1 MNDIAMFL
9 SEETIIMDYDS
20 KSQKNALEIISKKM
34 SELSPANAGEIFEKL
49 YEREKL
55 GTTAFGNGFAI
66 PHARI
71 KGIEEAKVIILKLNR
86 GIDFNSVD
94 DSKVDVIISLLA
106 PDDKNDTHIELLSH
120 IAKLLDSKII
130 REKIRSAESAND
142 IIRVIRDS

>member
-1 MNDIAMFL
+1 
-9 SEETIIMDYDS
+9 
-20 KSQKNALEIISKKM
+20 M
-34 SELSPANAGEIFEKL
+34 SELSSTNADEIFEKL

-66 PHARI
+66 PHARV
-71 KGIEEAKVIILKLNR
+71 KGIKEAKVIVLKLNK

-106 PDDKNDTHIELLSH
+106 PDDKNDTHIELLAH
-120 IAKLLDSKII
+120 IAKLLDSQII
-130 REKIRSAESAND
+130 REKIRSAESASD